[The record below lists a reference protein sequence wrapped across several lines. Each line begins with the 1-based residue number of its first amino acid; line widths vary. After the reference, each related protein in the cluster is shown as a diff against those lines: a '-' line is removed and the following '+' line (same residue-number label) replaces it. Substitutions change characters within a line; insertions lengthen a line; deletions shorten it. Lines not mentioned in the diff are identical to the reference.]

1 MNNNIA
7 FVDLEIDGKG
17 KIMDAG
23 AVMAG
28 KKAPY
33 IAHCGIREIHQRCGL
48 PVRP

>member
-1 MNNNIA
+1 MINIA

-28 KKAPY
+28 KSS
-33 IAHCGIREIHQRCGL
+33 IHRAL
-48 PVRP
+48 RNS